1 MTGLNIQFLSLFE
14 YDVIIWHFFIRML
27 GYYCSN
33 AVGRIV
39 KIFPLLGEE
48 FIRGQEAQ
56 KARGQAGLEDR
67 KVRRYEDRPFTV
79 KSLSSYPPTLISSDN
94 PLPQSLPQGREAEKC
109 ASRFTLHTS
118 LKKQAAFTLAEV
130 LITLGIIGVVA
141 AMTMP
146 VLIQNHREKVTVTQ
160 LKKTYSVLS
169 QAMLMAVNENGT
181 ADMWDAYQSENDGD
195 SEESVT
201 RFTPVNLVK
210 QLKVAKDCGFT
221 SNGCFPAAEYKALNG
236 AAERDFENLS
246 RYYKIVLSDGTM
258 LALEGYEP
266 QKDVFDGVEDRAYGE
281 IWVDTNGKKFPN
293 KVGKDLFLFLYKK
306 DRILPYGYNNTDKP
320 LSSTGCSTAGTGYGC
335 TAWVLYNEN
344 MDYLHCDDLSWT
356 GKRQCK

>member
-1 MTGLNIQFLSLFE
+1 MCAMTGLNIQFLSLFE

-146 VLIQNHREKVTVTQ
+146 VLVGSYRKTVTETKLQKFYSIMNQAIKLAEVDYGEASMWVPQ
-160 LKKTYSVLS
+160 LGDDSGDFGVWYNTYLDKNIKSLS
-169 QAMLMAVNENGT
+169 KNYY
-181 ADMWDAYQSENDGD
+181 D
-195 SEESVT
+195 
-201 RFTPVNLVK
+201 
-210 QLKVAKDCGFT
+210 
-221 SNGCFPAAEYKALNG
+221 
-236 AAERDFENLS
+236 
-246 RYYKIVLSDGTM
+246 RYYHVAFSDGSGFAAYIPKANQT
-258 LALEGYEP
+258 GIIST
-266 QKDVFDGVEDRAYGE
+266 RAYIFYCTDYKYCSMPTYEGTSGIMFDE
-281 IWVDTNGKKFPN
+281 KNSYDGKHT
-293 KVGKDLFLFLYKK
+293 FLFTICSDGSFAASACNLADNHYYSR
-306 DRILPYGYNNTDKP
+306 DVL
-320 LSSTGCSTAGTGYGC
+320 LSGCADSDPHKRHLC
-335 TAWVLYNEN
+335 TALIQHDGWKISK
-344 MDYLHCDDLSWT
+344 DYPWI
-356 GKRQCK
+356 K